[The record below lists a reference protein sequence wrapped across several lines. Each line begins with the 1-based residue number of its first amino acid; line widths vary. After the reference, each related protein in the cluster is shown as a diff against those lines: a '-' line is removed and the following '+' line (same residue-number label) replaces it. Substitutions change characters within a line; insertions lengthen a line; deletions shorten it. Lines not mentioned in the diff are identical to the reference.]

1 VTRGPTSDRARQG
14 FIGSYA
20 FGIAAAVFNQGG
32 TFLGN
37 LLVARVV
44 GVDQFGAFTVVQV
57 TALSLATIMQLSLW
71 LTTTHF
77 MAQSIALDAE
87 RAGRTIATLQ
97 LVARV
102 LATISVLV
110 VLAGSGWYSAAV
122 FEDPALQ
129 VALIAASGA
138 VAGSILYSHQ
148 AGALVGLQAF
158 RQHALAALVP
168 GVVQLA
174 SVFVGAKLYGYV
186 GALVGLSF
194 GAVVRCV
201 FAGWALRAA
210 LRTRDIPK
218 RRPDV
223 RAMWRELVAF
233 AAPASANALTYAGA
247 AWAASG
253 IIVQQHGMAGFALY
267 AACLNIRTMV
277 MFVPLQANTVSV
289 ALLSRLSVAA
299 DQATFRRGFWSN
311 LGMLVL
317 TSALFALIIS
327 FFSVELLGLYGREFV
342 NGRDLLITL
351 MIGCA
356 FEAAGYGITQSYS
369 SRGRMWTMFF
379 LGALPRDITFL
390 CVLFYLSKSYGL
402 AAAGWAFVISWTAY
416 LLMLGVNLRAGRE
429 ATS

>member
-1 VTRGPTSDRARQG
+1 MREGVRRAQQG

-20 FGIAAAVFNQGG
+20 FGIAAAVFNQGA

-37 LLVARVV
+37 LLVARVL

-57 TALSLATIMQLSLW
+57 TVVSLATIMQLSLW

-77 MAQSIALDAE
+77 MAQSLALGSE
-87 RAGRTIATLQ
+87 RAGQVLATLQ
-97 LVARV
+97 WIARV
-102 LATISVLV
+102 LATVSVLV

-122 FEDPALQ
+122 FEDSALQ
-129 VALIAASGA
+129 VALVAASGV

-168 GVVQLA
+168 AVVQLA
-174 SVFVGAKLYGYV
+174 SVFVGAKLYGHV

-194 GAVVRCV
+194 GAVVRCI
-201 FAGWALRAA
+201 FAGAALRAA

-223 RAMWRELVAF
+223 RAMWRELVSF
-233 AAPASANALTYAGA
+233 AAPASANSLTYAGA
-247 AWAASG
+247 AWVASG

-289 ALLSRLSVAA
+289 ALLSRIFAA
-299 DQATFRRGFWSN
+299 EDPTAFRRGYWSN

-327 FFSVELLGLYGREFV
+327 WFSGEVLAFYGREFV
-342 NGRDLLITL
+342 NGREILMTL
-351 MIGCA
+351 MIGCV

-390 CVLFYLSKSYGL
+390 VSLFYLSGSYGL
-402 AAAGWAFVISWTAY
+402 AAAGWAFTISWTVY
-416 LLMLGVNLRAGRE
+416 LLMLSASLRVGGRR
-429 ATS
+429 

>member
-1 VTRGPTSDRARQG
+1 MRDGQR

-20 FGIAAAVFNQGG
+20 FGIAAAVFNQGA

-37 LLVARVV
+37 LLVARVL

-57 TALSLATIMQLSLW
+57 TAVSLATIMQLSLW

-77 MAQSIALDAE
+77 TAQSLALGSE
-87 RAGRTIATLQ
+87 RAGQVLATLQ
-97 LVARV
+97 WVARV
-102 LATISVLV
+102 LAIVSVLV
-110 VLAGSGWYSAAV
+110 VLVGSGWYSQAV
-122 FEDPALQ
+122 FEDSSLQ

-158 RQHALAALVP
+158 KQHALAALVP

-174 SVFVGAKLYGYV
+174 SVFIGAKLYGYV

-201 FAGWALRAA
+201 FAGVALRAA
-210 LRTRDIPK
+210 LRARDIPK
-218 RRPDV
+218 RRADV
-223 RAMWRELVAF
+223 HGMWRELAAF
-233 AAPASANALTYAGA
+233 AAPASANSFTYAGA
-247 AWAASG
+247 AWVASG

-289 ALLSRLSVAA
+289 AMLSRLFAA
-299 DQATFRRGFWSN
+299 EDRTTFRRGYWLN

-317 TSALFALIIS
+317 TSALFAVAIS
-327 FFSVELLGLYGREFV
+327 VFADQVLALYGREFV
-342 NGRDLLITL
+342 SGRALL
-351 MIGCA
+351 MILMIACA
-356 FEAAGYGITQSYS
+356 FEAAGYGITQAYS
-369 SRGRMWTMFF
+369 SRGRMWAMFF

-390 CVLFYLSKSYGL
+390 VSLFHLSKFHGL
-402 AAAGWAFVISWTAY
+402 AASGWAFAISWTLY
-416 LLMLGVNLRAGRE
+416 LLMLSASLKAGARR
-429 ATS
+429 

>member
-1 VTRGPTSDRARQG
+1 MREGVRAQPG
-14 FIGSYA
+14 FVGSYA
-20 FGIAAAVFNQGG
+20 FGIAAAVFNQGA

-37 LLVARVV
+37 LLVARVL

-57 TALSLATIMQLSLW
+57 TAVSLATIMQLSLW

-77 MAQSIALDAE
+77 MARSIALGPE
-87 RAGRTIATLQ
+87 RAGQVLATLQ

-110 VLAGSGWYSAAV
+110 VLAGSGWYSEAV
-122 FEDPALQ
+122 FEDSALQ
-129 VALIAASGA
+129 LALIAASGA

-148 AGALVGLQAF
+148 AGALIGLQAF

-168 GVVQLA
+168 AVVQLA

-201 FAGWALRAA
+201 FAGSALRAA
-210 LRTRDIPK
+210 LRARGMPK
-218 RRPDV
+218 RRPEI

-233 AAPASANALTYAGA
+233 AAPASANSLTYAGA
-247 AWAASG
+247 AWVASS
-253 IIVQQHGMAGFALY
+253 IIVQQHGLAGFALY

-289 ALLSRLSVAA
+289 ALLSRLFAA
-299 DQATFRRGFWSN
+299 EDQTTFRRGFWSN
-311 LGMLVL
+311 LSMLLL
-317 TSALFALIIS
+317 TSALFAVIIS
-327 FFSVELLGLYGREFV
+327 FFSAELLALYGREFV
-342 NGRDLLITL
+342 NGRDLLMIL

-390 CVLFYLSKSYGL
+390 VSLFYLSKAYGL
-402 AAAGWAFVISWTAY
+402 GAAGWAFAISWTVY
-416 LLMLGVNLRAGRE
+416 LLMLSASLRTGEGR
-429 ATS
+429 